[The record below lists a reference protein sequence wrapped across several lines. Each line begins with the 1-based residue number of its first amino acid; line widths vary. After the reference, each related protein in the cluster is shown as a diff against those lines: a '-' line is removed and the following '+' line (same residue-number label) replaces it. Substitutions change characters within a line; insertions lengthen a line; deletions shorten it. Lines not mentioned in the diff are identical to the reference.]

1 MLLVIQGIAD
11 VEGKTSQAEV
21 SKAVDFTFNAVQR
34 NNTEEHGAVLQKLNG
49 PNGNAFDPT
58 DLKAKEWVDVVN
70 DALSTDEQRVL
81 KMVKDTFQDYFTVDS
96 FDGMVANLKRGSL
109 GLVKAA
115 PGDQADKKQ
124 PVIEPKLEKQP
135 LIQHDFEKQPVV
147 EHKFVTDALQ
157 A

>member
-11 VEGKTSQAEV
+11 VEGRTSQAEV

-34 NNTEEHGAVLQKLNG
+34 NNPEEHGAVLQKPNG
-49 PNGNAFDPT
+49 PNGNASDPT
-58 DLKAKEWVDVVN
+58 DPKAKEWVDVVK

-81 KMVKDTFQDYFTVDS
+81 KMVKDTFQDYFTVDA

-115 PGDQADKKQ
+115 PADQADKKQ
-124 PVIEPKLEKQP
+124 PVIE
-135 LIQHDFEKQPVV
+135 HHFEKQPVV
-147 EHKFVTDALQ
+147 EHKFVADALH